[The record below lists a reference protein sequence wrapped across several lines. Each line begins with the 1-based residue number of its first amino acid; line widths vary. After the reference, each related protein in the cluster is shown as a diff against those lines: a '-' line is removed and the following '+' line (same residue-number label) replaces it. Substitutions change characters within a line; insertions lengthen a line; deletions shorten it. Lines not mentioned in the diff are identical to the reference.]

1 MSHLFPTFCISVS
14 HPVTSRSLFDETQDQ
29 IVQKAMDAIQIKEI
43 NYRDDEEME
52 RVISIVIACDC
63 ISKGPFS
70 LTAEQKKAFDDSL
83 ARIVQMIPRTSM
95 INDYPKAVQLRTMI
109 DKVRD
114 DFLNVSSTMYIS
126 KVIDNED

>member
-1 MSHLFPTFCISVS
+1 M
-14 HPVTSRSLFDETQDQ
+14 
-29 IVQKAMDAIQIKEI
+29 
-43 NYRDDEEME
+43 
-52 RVISIVIACDC
+52 IVIACDC

-95 INDYPKAVQLRTMI
+95 INDYPKAVQLRAMI

-114 DFLNVSSTMYIS
+114 DFLNASSTMYIS

>member
-1 MSHLFPTFCISVS
+1 M
-14 HPVTSRSLFDETQDQ
+14 TSRSLFDETQDQ

-43 NYRDDEEME
+43 NYRDDAEME

-114 DFLNVSSTMYIS
+114 DFLNASSTMYIS